1 MPGCGPPP
9 RAIPAATLTAM
20 TRRPPAITSVTPS
33 DDGVH
38 VAWEVDSFFDGS
50 EEPEKVL
57 ISLNG
62 WLRETL
68 DGDETSTT
76 IPQADLTALATQVV
90 TIGVSFWWSGSPPEE
105 QQSVFQLTLAGGPV
119 QGVYPAATP
128 SVRVVRVLPRTSDR
142 PASITIAWQ
151 SNNYNDGT
159 IVWGPQSSPTAF
171 RRSIRPRGERYSG
184 EFTTD
189 QILTSG
195 ARYVFRVQV
204 RNTLHSPGWVSATIT
219 VAVPDSTWSVRTFLI
234 ASGKPVTS
242 GLASVL
248 GPARSVRAWLRG

>member
-1 MPGCGPPP
+1 
-9 RAIPAATLTAM
+9 M
-20 TRRPPAITSVTPS
+20 TRRPPAITAVTAS
-33 DDGVH
+33 AENVE
-38 VAWEVDSFFDGS
+38 VTWEVDSFFDGS

-62 WLRETL
+62 FLRETL
-68 DGDETSTT
+68 DGDETSAT
-76 IPQADLTALATQVV
+76 IPQADLTALGTQVV
-90 TIGVSFWWSGSPPEE
+90 TIGVSFWWSGNPPEE
-105 QQSVFQLTLAGGPV
+105 QQSVFQLTVSGGPV

-128 SVRVVRVLPRTSDR
+128 SVRVVRVQPRTSDR
-142 PASITIAWQ
+142 AASITIAWQ
-151 SNNYNDGT
+151 SNNYNDGN
-159 IVWGPQSSPTAF
+159 IVWGPQSRPESF

-189 QILTSG
+189 QVLTPG
-195 ARYVFRVQV
+195 GRYVFRVEV

-219 VAVPDSTWSVRTFLI
+219 VGVPEATWSVRAFLL
-234 ASGKPVTS
+234 ASGKPVTT